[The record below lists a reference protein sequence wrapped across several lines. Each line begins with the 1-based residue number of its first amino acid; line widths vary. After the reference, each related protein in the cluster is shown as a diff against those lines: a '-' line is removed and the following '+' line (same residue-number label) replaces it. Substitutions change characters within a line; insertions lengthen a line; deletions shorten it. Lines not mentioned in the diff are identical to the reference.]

1 MYISL
6 SSTHF
11 HPLVCSFLSF
21 YNICHFCKTL
31 SLRDVQ
37 LKLFYGTMNWR
48 VFKEGNYYGKKY
60 MYISYRSGKPVQDC
74 STLMVS
80 CPWLSDSRPLPDVAL
95 TGKCTREC
103 DEYGHSDSCWMPVRT
118 SPERKKSQP
127 KLSTFMPVDERGSQ
141 EKLANGEAAVM
152 GDRNR
157 NLLNKKLTSSYE
169 TFSAASFS
177 KNEEANPEDIP
188 LTKTGE
194 YKPSPVNTLTR
205 REVYL

>member
-1 MYISL
+1 MEWW
-6 SSTHF
+6 
-11 HPLVCSFLSF
+11 VA
-21 YNICHFCKTL
+21 
-31 SLRDVQ
+31 
-37 LKLFYGTMNWR
+37 G
-48 VFKEGNYYGKKY
+48 
-60 MYISYRSGKPVQDC
+60 SYASGKPVDAYL
-74 STLMVS
+74 TRMVS
-80 CPWLSDSRPLPDVAL
+80 SSWISDSRPLPDVAL

-141 EKLANGEAAVM
+141 EKLANGEAAIM

>member
-1 MYISL
+1 MS
-6 SSTHF
+6 
-11 HPLVCSFLSF
+11 
-21 YNICHFCKTL
+21 NNKTP
-31 SLRDVQ
+31 
-37 LKLFYGTMNWR
+37 FPINTY
-48 VFKEGNYYGKKY
+48 
-60 MYISYRSGKPVQDC
+60 SYVLNK
-74 STLMVS
+74 
-80 CPWLSDSRPLPDVAL
+80 DSRPLPDVAL

-118 SPERKKSQP
+118 SPERKQKSQP

-141 EKLANGEAAVM
+141 EKLANGEASLM

-177 KNEEANPEDIP
+177 KNEDGNPEDIP
-188 LTKTGE
+188 LTQTGE

>member
-1 MYISL
+1 MNAQSSEIQAEVYIMYKL
-6 SSTHF
+6 SPIVSNRATHLQGVK
-11 HPLVCSFLSF
+11 HV
-21 YNICHFCKTL
+21 H
-31 SLRDVQ
+31 
-37 LKLFYGTMNWR
+37 
-48 VFKEGNYYGKKY
+48 
-60 MYISYRSGKPVQDC
+60 
-74 STLMVS
+74 
-80 CPWLSDSRPLPDVAL
+80 SRPLPDVAL

-118 SPERKKSQP
+118 SPERKQKSQP

-141 EKLANGEAAVM
+141 EKLANGEASLM

-177 KNEEANPEDIP
+177 KNEEGNPEDIP
-188 LTKTGE
+188 LTQTGE

>member
-1 MYISL
+1 MFSENGQIIVSRYSATIDLEVFPS
-6 SSTHF
+6 
-11 HPLVCSFLSF
+11 P
-21 YNICHFCKTL
+21 
-31 SLRDVQ
+31 
-37 LKLFYGTMNWR
+37 GT
-48 VFKEGNYYGKKY
+48 
-60 MYISYRSGKPVQDC
+60 SGTELLP
-74 STLMVS
+74 
-80 CPWLSDSRPLPDVAL
+80 DSRPLPDVAL

-118 SPERKKSQP
+118 SPERKQKSQP

-141 EKLANGEAAVM
+141 EKLANGEASLM

-177 KNEEANPEDIP
+177 KNEEGNPEDIP
-188 LTKTGE
+188 LTQTGE

>member
-1 MYISL
+1 MAEISQEQEHPGTPGEYCSHPVSL
-6 SSTHF
+6 AKASSKMSSPRGWAPHCC
-11 HPLVCSFLSF
+11 HAPCSWAEV
-21 YNICHFCKTL
+21 I
-31 SLRDVQ
+31 
-37 LKLFYGTMNWR
+37 
-48 VFKEGNYYGKKY
+48 
-60 MYISYRSGKPVQDC
+60 
-74 STLMVS
+74 
-80 CPWLSDSRPLPDVAL
+80 DSRPLPDVAL

-141 EKLANGEAAVM
+141 EKLANGEAAIM